1 MTEDILFDN
10 IYIGHSVEDAKK
22 FAAESF
28 EIKKP
33 LEVAESKT
41 AVDDEEEQKLTF
53 REDPVGFIRTH
64 VVSFM
69 EAARENPVGAIK
81 AHPQTGAALVVGLF
95 TLFGMLGALV
105 GIIGGAQKPVVT
117 KVRSENL
124 IVHNRVLICFSVNQ
138 KDGDTVIGEGRG
150 RSCFLCHRL
159 EEG

>member
-22 FAAESF
+22 FAAETF

-53 REDPVGFIRTH
+53 KEDPVGFLRTH
-64 VVSFM
+64 VVAFM
-69 EAARENPVGAIK
+69 EAARENPVGAVK
-81 AHPQTGAALVVGLF
+81 AHPQTGAALAVGLF

-117 KVRSENL
+117 KVRANL
-124 IVHNRVLICFSVNQ
+124 ILRDWMLIFLSVDQ
-138 KDGDTVIGEGRG
+138 KDGDTVTGERRG
-150 RSCFLCHRL
+150 RSCFLCHRFK
-159 EEG
+159 EG